1 MYDTN
6 ERGQIS
12 STIPVQDGDGEVLG
26 DIVFSAS
33 NIRKER
39 TGEHAV
45 LALRWNRNQLDYD
58 NFNIT
63 RSPDRGRLANSAWK
77 LLPLQVKA
85 VFPQEK
91 MKAELDLFCEGL
103 WEAHVG
109 RIEIE
114 ELSPSPDRKP
124 QSMLGPFIIDHGGTI
139 LFSQPGL
146 GKTWIAMLVAQTLNT
161 GATAVWGVKRNRPV
175 LFINLERDKSAFEER
190 LAQVNLAL
198 GLPED
203 TPMRVINR
211 RGASL
216 KDVEHAAQRYVEENG
231 IGCVV
236 LDSIS
241 RAGAGNIIDPTVAN
255 EVMDTL
261 NRICPTWF
269 AIAHAPKPQKS
280 RDGSVATETVIGSQ
294 MFAAAADLTLNL
306 QSQEYPDRLLIKL
319 AKGKSNIKLDANEWH
334 YLLDMKGG
342 KLNSVRPVSQIE
354 WKVDGDQH

>member
-1 MYDTN
+1 MYDTSQ
-6 ERGQIS
+6 RGEIS
-12 STIPVQDGDGEVLG
+12 STFPVVDGAGEAIG
-26 DIVFSAS
+26 DIRMVAHS
-33 NIRKER
+33 IRKER
-39 TGEHAV
+39 TGVHASV
-45 LALRWNRNQLDYD
+45 YVQWGRNNLEGDL
-58 NFNIT
+58 FNIE
-63 RSPDRGRLANSAWK
+63 RNEERRKLASGSWK
-77 LLPLQVKA
+77 LLPIEAKA

-91 MKAELDLFCEGL
+91 MKAELDLFCRGL

-161 GATAVWGVKRNRPV
+161 GATAIWKIKRQRDV
-175 LFINLERDKSAFEER
+175 LFINLERDKLAFEER
-190 LAQVNLAL
+190 LAQVNCAL
-198 GLPED
+198 NLPED

-241 RAGAGNIIDPTVAN
+241 RAGVGNIIDPTVAN

-319 AKGKSNIKLDANEWH
+319 AKGKSNIKLDANEWL

-342 KLNSVRPVSQIE
+342 RLNSARQVSQIE
-354 WKVDGDQH
+354 WKVDGDT